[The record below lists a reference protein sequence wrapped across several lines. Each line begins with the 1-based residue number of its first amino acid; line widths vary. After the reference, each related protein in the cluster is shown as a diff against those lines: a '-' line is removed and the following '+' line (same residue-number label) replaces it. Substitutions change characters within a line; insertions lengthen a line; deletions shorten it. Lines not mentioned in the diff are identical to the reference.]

1 LKNLKVSPAAGHY
14 LTDNVARGPD
24 VARRPLGRL
33 IRHIRTLGDAAPADP
48 SDAQLLERF
57 AARRDEGAFTALL
70 ERHGPM
76 VFGVCRRVLRHDQD
90 AEDAFQATFLVLAR
104 KAGSRGWR
112 DSVGAWLHAVAQ
124 RVALKARTLA
134 ARRHVRLTEVVDD
147 VAAEPARESPWH
159 ELRPILDEELNR
171 LPEKYRAPL
180 VLCYL
185 EGKTNEEAARLLGR
199 PVGTVWYQLSRGR
212 ELLRGRLSRR
222 GVGLPAVALGAVITR
237 NATAAVPEA
246 LLALTRQAS
255 LAGAGPAGVAGPLA
269 QPVATLVKE
278 VLHDMLLT
286 KLKRAVAMVLV
297 LCVAGL
303 GAGAVVSLAK
313 SGSEPLPPN
322 HQFVAHADVTTAT
335 PVQKTEQ
342 EKEKEKDQGKTEP
355 EGAPL
360 EARLVAKQDTY
371 TLDRGGK
378 SAEEYAQQV
387 RDAAKRG
394 APLPTPRVELT
405 LELRNTGDKEIKIL
419 VGGDG
424 SDVMLDLQGPG
435 AVSVQ
440 LLTPSTLEYRASDI
454 VAIAP
459 GKSHVLPLSNLSFG
473 HRVTSD
479 LAYWTKPGD
488 YTLTATYHTAISPTP
503 KGAQKAPSFL
513 PDFGHVAATSA
524 PIKLKVIEKK

>member
-1 LKNLKVSPAAGHY
+1 
-14 LTDNVARGPD
+14 VAHGS
-24 VARRPLGRL
+24 LGRL
-33 IRHIRTLGDAAPADP
+33 IRHFRTLGDAASTDP

-76 VFGVCRRVLRHDQD
+76 VFGVCRRVLRHEQD

-104 KAGSRGWR
+104 KAGSRRWR
-112 DSVGAWLHAVAQ
+112 VSVGAWLYAVAQ

-134 ARRHVRLTEVVDD
+134 ARRRARHTELVDD
-147 VAAEPARESPWH
+147 VAAEPANESLWH

-171 LPEKYRAPL
+171 LPEKYRTPL

-185 EGKTNEEAARLLGR
+185 EGKTNEEAARQLGR

-212 ELLRGRLSRR
+212 EMLKSRLSRR
-222 GVGLPAVALGAVITR
+222 GVGLSAVALGAVIAQNT
-237 NATAAVPEA
+237 TAAVPEA

-255 LAGAGPAGVAGPLA
+255 LAGAGPAGVAGTVA
-269 QPVATLVKE
+269 APVATLVKE
-278 VLHDMLLT
+278 VLHDMVLT
-286 KLKRAVAMVLV
+286 RLKRAVAMVLV

-303 GAGAVVSLAK
+303 GAGAAASRAK
-313 SGSEPLPPN
+313 SGSEPAPSN
-322 HQFVAHADVTTAT
+322 RQFAAHGDATTAT
-335 PVQKTEQ
+335 PEQKTA
-342 EKEKEKDQGKTEP
+342 KEKAIDKGKTEP
-355 EGAPL
+355 AGAPL
-360 EARLVAKQDTY
+360 DARLVAKQDTY

-378 SAEEYAQQV
+378 SAEGYAKQV

-394 APLPTPRVELT
+394 NPLPTPRVELT

-424 SDVMLDLQGPG
+424 SEVMLDLQGPG
-435 AVSVQ
+435 AVSVRPN
-440 LLTPSTLEYRASDI
+440 TFTTLEYRASDI

-459 GKSHVLPLSNLSFG
+459 GKTHVLTLSNLSFG
-473 HRVTSD
+473 NRGTSD

-488 YTLTATYHTAISPTP
+488 YTLTATYHTAVSPMP